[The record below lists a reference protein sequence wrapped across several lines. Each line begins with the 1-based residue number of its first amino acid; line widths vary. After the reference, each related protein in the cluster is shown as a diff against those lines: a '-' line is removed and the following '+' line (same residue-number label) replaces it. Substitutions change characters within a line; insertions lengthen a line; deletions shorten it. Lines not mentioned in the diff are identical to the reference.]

1 RGRRGSTHGCRMS
14 RRLNRPEP
22 VEVLEPEVWDAP
34 DRLNDTAWRA
44 QTGFDGRCATEIFDK
59 EDEE

>member
-1 RGRRGSTHGCRMS
+1 MS

-44 QTGFDGRCATEIFDK
+44 QTGFDGRCATEIFDM